1 MVSAMKADP
10 LDEKIRSFET
20 PTCPSAP
27 SLRPAN
33 LTHRLGQRKDD
44 LPVALDQGIHP
55 SSASNIEIHVDTSKV
70 VKEEV
75 SDRIRSLNVVFV
87 GIVHLEERG
96 VVFLHE
102 GMSRFIR
109 PEHIFAD
116 HQYQFKAALRLH
128 SLIGHSFSTFF
139 PCFAPFLW

>member
-20 PTCPSAP
+20 PTC
-27 SLRPAN
+27 SLALSFRPAK
-33 LTHRLGQRKDD
+33 LTHRLGQREDD
-44 LPVALDQGIHP
+44 LPIALDQRIHP
-55 SSASNIEIHVDTSKV
+55 SPASNIEIHVDTSKV

-96 VVFLHE
+96 IMLFHE

-109 PEHIFAD
+109 PEHVLAD
-116 HQYQFKAALRLH
+116 HQYQFRAGLRLH
-128 SLIGHSFSTFF
+128 SLIGHSFSAFF

>member
-1 MVSAMKADP
+1 MVSAMNADP

-20 PTCPSAP
+20 PTCSLAP
-27 SLRPAN
+27 SFRPAE

-44 LPVALDQGIHP
+44 LPIALDQRIHP
-55 SSASNIEIHVDTSKV
+55 SPTSNIEIHVDSSKV

-75 SDRIRSLNVVFV
+75 SNRIRSLNVVSV

-102 GMSRFIR
+102 GMSRFVG
-109 PEHIFAD
+109 P
-116 HQYQFKAALRLH
+116 
-128 SLIGHSFSTFF
+128 
-139 PCFAPFLW
+139 